1 VSKRSARLYAWLL
14 ALWFLGSMLVACA
27 WQAPHAAERESGES
41 VSPALT
47 PQPASWLAPIDERVW
62 RVLYRRAGWD
72 RRAELDL
79 RAVGDIMLGR
89 SVAQAA
95 ERSGFS
101 YPFAQIQAL
110 LDGDLALG
118 NLESPLTDRRSPVRP
133 GPYRLPA
140 PPAFAAPLRASGFS
154 VLSLA
159 NNHVLDLGPD
169 GLADTVKTLTTT
181 GIMPLGVGPAAAART
196 AVVLHIRE
204 RSLALLSFNDVA
216 DPEDRADEG
225 QSWGR
230 AWLDEAALDAV
241 RQARGAADLVVV
253 VVHWGQ
259 EYAARPTVRQRDWAR
274 KLIGAGADLIVGA
287 HPHVL
292 QPVEALAT
300 AGHSGVVAYSLG
312 NFIFDQSFSR
322 TTSIGAVL
330 RVLLDSQGVALVAAA
345 PIEITDGQPRPIA
358 LGGTLAQTALRALG
372 AASSRQLQA
381 WSWNGHTAAPVP
393 TPPDTQLAA
402 RPDRLAADLRGD
414 GRPVWATLDDQGV
427 VEVRDGAAAD
437 APLIWRNEEP
447 GWRVARIDV
456 GDADNDG
463 RMELLLLLW
472 QLDPQGVLRSHP
484 FLIGWRGGR
493 YRVVWGG
500 GAAAVPIQDAAVGD
514 VDGDGRQEL
523 VALEGGRAPGDVGQ
537 ALSIWRWYGWGFQ
550 REWRSTRGRW
560 SRVVLQDVTGDGLP
574 EIVAEIAID
583 SS

>member
-1 VSKRSARLYAWLL
+1 V
-14 ALWFLGSMLVACA
+14 
-27 WQAPHAAERESGES
+27 
-41 VSPALT
+41 T
-47 PQPASWLAPIDERVW
+47 PQPADRLAPIDERIW
-62 RVLYRRAGWD
+62 QVLYRRAGWD
-72 RRAELDL
+72 EQAAVDL

-89 SVAQAA
+89 SVAQATQ
-95 ERSGFS
+95 RSGFS
-101 YPFAQIQAL
+101 YPFAQVRLL

-118 NLESPLTDRRSPVRP
+118 NLESPLTDRRSPMRP

-159 NNHVLDLGPD
+159 NNHALDLGPD

-181 GIMPLGVGPAAAART
+181 GILPLGVGPAAAAART
-196 AVVLHIRE
+196 AVVLHIHG

-216 DPEDRADEG
+216 DPEDRANEG
-225 QSWGR
+225 QGWGR

-259 EYAARPTVRQRDWAR
+259 EYAAHPTARQRDWAR
-274 KLIGAGADLIVGA
+274 KLIDAGADLIVGA

-292 QPVEALAT
+292 QPVEAFTT
-300 AGHSGVVAYSLG
+300 ARHSGVVAYSLG

-322 TTSIGAVL
+322 TTSTGTVL

-345 PIEITDGQPRPIA
+345 PIEIIDGQPRPIA
-358 LGGTLAQTALRALG
+358 LEDTLAQAALRALG

-381 WSWNGHTAAPVP
+381 WSWDGHTAAPVP
-393 TPPDTQLAA
+393 IPPDTQLAA

-414 GRPVWATLDDQGV
+414 GQPVWATLDDQGM

-447 GWRVARIDV
+447 GWRVVRIDI

-493 YRVVWGG
+493 YRIVWGG
-500 GAAAVPIQDAAVGD
+500 GATAVPIHDAAVGD
-514 VDGDGRQEL
+514 MDGDGRQEL
-523 VALEGGRAPGDVGQ
+523 VALEGGRALGDVGDSV
-537 ALSIWRWYGWGFQ
+537 SIWRWYGWGFQ
-550 REWRSTRGRW
+550 REWRSAQGRW
-560 SRVVLQDVTGDGLP
+560 SSLALQDVTGDGLP

-583 SS
+583 AS